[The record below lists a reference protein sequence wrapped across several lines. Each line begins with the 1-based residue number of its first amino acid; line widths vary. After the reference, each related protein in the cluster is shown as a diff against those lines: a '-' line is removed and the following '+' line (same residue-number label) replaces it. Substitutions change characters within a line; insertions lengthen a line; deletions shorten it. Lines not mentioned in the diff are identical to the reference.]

1 MPIQRVSKQY
11 KQLQKDIE
19 AQVRYTSCAKNTMKF
34 PLLAIIYPKNH
45 TIGKGLKKQMR
56 KRPMLIKPEAFL
68 LFWRLKEGLLI

>member
-1 MPIQRVSKQY
+1 
-11 KQLQKDIE
+11 
-19 AQVRYTSCAKNTMKF
+19 MKF

>member
-1 MPIQRVSKQY
+1 MRLKLGIHHVQY
-11 KQLQKDIE
+11 KLNII
-19 AQVRYTSCAKNTMKF
+19 AKNTMEF
-34 PLLAIIYPKNH
+34 PLLASIYPKNH